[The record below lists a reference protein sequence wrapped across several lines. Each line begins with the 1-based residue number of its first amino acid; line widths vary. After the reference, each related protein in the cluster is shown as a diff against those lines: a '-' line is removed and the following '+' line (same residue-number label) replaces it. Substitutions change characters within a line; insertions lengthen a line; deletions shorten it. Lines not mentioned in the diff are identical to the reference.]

1 MIGSAV
7 TTDELRMRVRT
18 RLLHERVR
26 GCWRGELSA
35 SALSTAIAALALHQG
50 AQAGDRA
57 RIAGALRW
65 LCATQLGDGSWGDT
79 VTSIGNLS
87 TTVVVW
93 AALGALVPGGP
104 AGAPHQEGGGAPED
118 APALAAACARAAAWI
133 AARSGS
139 LAPGPLAQAVEA
151 RYGEDRTFAVP
162 ILMLCAIAGRL
173 GDDPWR
179 LVRPLP
185 FELAACPRAA
195 FRFLDLQ
202 VVSYALPALIAVG
215 LARHR
220 RRRPGNPI
228 ARLARDLATG
238 RTLRLLAAIQPA
250 SGGFLEAIPLTGF
263 VALGL
268 LAAGEAAH
276 PVVERCLGFL
286 RRAARADGSWAI
298 DIDLATWV
306 TTGAINALAAGGLD
320 DLGSAE
326 RGQLRDWLLGQQQR
340 TTHPYTGSAPG
351 GFAWTDLPGGVPDA
365 DDTAGAL
372 IALHHL
378 GHDEPQVVAAA
389 RSAIAW
395 LLGLQNRD
403 GGIPTFCR
411 GWGALEF
418 DRSAPDLTAHA
429 LAALV
434 RWQGSLDAALL
445 RRVQR
450 AVRACLAY
458 LRRVQRA
465 DGSWVPLWFGNERIA
480 GDLNPT
486 YATARVVQGLV
497 LAEPT
502 GAPLRRGV
510 AWLQAA
516 QNIDGGWGGGRGS
529 PSSIEESALAL
540 DALAA
545 AGVAGAAIERGVAA
559 LRALSADGTVFT
571 PAPIG
576 FYFAKLWYSERL
588 YPLIFASGALER
600 LHARE
605 QA

>member
-1 MIGSAV
+1 MIGAAV
-7 TTDELRMRVRT
+7 TIDELRLRVRT
-18 RLLHERVR
+18 RLLAQREGGR
-26 GCWRGELSA
+26 WRGELSA

-50 AQAGDRA
+50 GQARDRA
-57 RIAGALRW
+57 LIAGAVRW
-65 LCATQLGDGSWGDT
+65 LCATQLGDGEQGDT
-79 VTSIGNLS
+79 VISLGNLS

-93 AALGALVPGGP
+93 AALGALAPAPAAGG
-104 AGAPHQEGGGAPED
+104 AGAGAGD
-118 APALAAACARAAAWI
+118 AAGAAGARAAAWI
-133 AARSGS
+133 ALRAGS
-139 LAPGPLAQAVEA
+139 TAPEPLAQAVEA
-151 RYGEDRTFAVP
+151 RYGADRTFAVP
-162 ILMLCAIAGRL
+162 ILMLCAVAGRL

-220 RRRPGNPI
+220 RRRPRNPL
-228 ARLARDLATG
+228 ARLARDLASG
-238 RTLRLLAAIQPA
+238 RTLRLLGEIQPS

-263 VALGL
+263 VVIGL
-268 LAAGEAAH
+268 LAAGERAH
-276 PVVERCLGFL
+276 PAVERGCDFL
-286 RRAARADGSWAI
+286 RAAARADGSWPI
-298 DIDLATWV
+298 DIDLSTWV

-320 DLGSAE
+320 DLAPAAKVE
-326 RGQLRDWLLGQQQR
+326 LRDWLLGQQHR
-340 TTHPYTGSAPG
+340 SRHPYTGSAPG

-372 IALHHL
+372 ISLHHL
-378 GHDEPQVVAAA
+378 GRDDQLAAAAA
-389 RSAIAW
+389 RAGIVW

-429 LAALV
+429 LSALV
-434 RWQGSLDAALL
+434 RWQGSLDAALA

-450 AVRACLAY
+450 AVAACLAY

-465 DGSWVPLWFGNERIA
+465 DGAWVPLWFGNERIA

-486 YATARVVQGLV
+486 YATARVLQGLV
-497 LAEPT
+497 LADPA
-502 GAPLRRGV
+502 GAELGRGV
-510 AWLQAA
+510 AWLRAA
-516 QNIDGGWGGGRGS
+516 QNGDGGWGGGPGS

-540 DALAA
+540 DALVA
-545 AGVAGAAIERGVAA
+545 AGVDGAVIERGVAA
-559 LRALSADGTVFT
+559 LRTLCADGTSFK

-576 FYFAKLWYSERL
+576 FYFAKLWYFERL
-588 YPLIFASGALER
+588 YPLIFASAALER
-600 LHARE
+600 LAARE
-605 QA
+605 RA